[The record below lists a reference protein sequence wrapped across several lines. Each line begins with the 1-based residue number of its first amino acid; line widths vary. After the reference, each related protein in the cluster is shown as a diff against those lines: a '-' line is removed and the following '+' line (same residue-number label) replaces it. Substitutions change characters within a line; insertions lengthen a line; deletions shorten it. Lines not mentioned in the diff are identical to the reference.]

1 MTDMEE
7 HRGGSQQQEEHRGGS
22 QGQEERR
29 GGSQGQEEHRGG
41 SQGQEEH
48 RGGAQQQEE
57 HRGGAQQQ
65 EEHRGGS
72 QGQEERRGGS
82 QGQEERRGGSQGQ
95 EEHRGGSQR
104 QEEHRGGSQGQ
115 EEHRGGSQQQEEHR
129 GGSQGQEERRGGSQG
144 QEEHRGGSQRQEEH
158 RGGSQGQEEHRGGS
172 QGQEEHRGGSQQQEE
187 RRGGSQQQEEHK
199 ALLVTTELHNS
210 PSEARMVAIANNFQ
224 RQYSHLF
231 PQRRLLLLC
240 LENEN
245 GVQKFVSTT
254 LRPTAPE
261 HPELHHWR
269 GCAAFVAD
277 FLSLKPLESPVNLP
291 QQLFSPSTV
300 LRSQTATCLEA
311 AVLLCSLLIG
321 ADYQAFCVSGYASRE
336 LCECDLSQQECPL
349 LDKGEK
355 DVRPQAQHNKY
366 TVKPKKKLQSRHLLQ
381 QDVKKDREAAL
392 TQEPQEVEERP
403 VDPLRGVRVHCWVL
417 VLSGSRD
424 IKGNLFID
432 ALSGRS
438 YSTDDPNFLGIESVW
453 DNYNYYVNMQ
463 DCCSDCADVQFDLE
477 DLDQWEPVLA
487 GVSSKKQW
495 KEKVLERKKNRF
507 LGKLSRKQEADL
519 SPRVFQM
526 PQSWSRCISISQK
539 DLEHRYPGGKK
550 VTLYRRAKLEKFAL
564 YLQSDGL
571 LTRLTT
577 YKDLSCT
584 EVELVKEWYRDR
596 NDHLEHREFNKVL
609 CVTTEHFQPGRPF
622 HLLVHRSS
630 DGEHVM
636 EFNSSARADSLLR
649 RVLSRHEMT
658 ETFEGR
664 LDSLYYRHVSFLV
677 PDGLSDGRHIPLKK
691 VEERFHRNTN
701 IPASEDVARRVF
713 LLVEGKIQLTY
724 HVMYYATIPSKRV
737 FIKPLAATESR
748 RAEDFTSGNLRTFQA
763 DPSVKPLSRLA
774 VYSILQDLVKQENR
788 AAQRAEESRNEVRD
802 IILSREEEENNLQ
815 LNFSLWTNTG
825 AALAHKHCKEEVM
838 DAREAEGA
846 AGEARGAG
854 GGAAEEEAVSS
865 QIAELQD
872 WDLDQVDIYLIPHL
886 VNMDFPESLSAA
898 GVEKLVAKCL
908 QEFTESQKPVATFL
922 KGYHKKLLEELQEN
936 QRLYQ
941 ENQELLSKEE
951 VQKYHDLCSEKALR
965 IKVVQDRL
973 DRYLEETPQKVE
985 AFPQKLLRSPPTVP

>member
-1 MTDMEE
+1 
-7 HRGGSQQQEEHRGGS
+7 SQQQED
-22 QGQEERR
+22 
-29 GGSQGQEEHRGG
+29 
-41 SQGQEEH
+41 
-48 RGGAQQQEE
+48 
-57 HRGGAQQQ
+57 
-65 EEHRGGS
+65 
-72 QGQEERRGGS
+72 
-82 QGQEERRGGSQGQ
+82 
-95 EEHRGGSQR
+95 HRGGSQR
-104 QEEHRGGSQGQ
+104 QEE
-115 EEHRGGSQQQEEHR
+115 
-129 GGSQGQEERRGGSQG
+129 RRGGSQ
-144 QEEHRGGSQRQEEH
+144 R
-158 RGGSQGQEEHRGGS
+158 
-172 QGQEEHRGGSQQQEE
+172 
-187 RRGGSQQQEEHK
+187 QEEHK

-210 PSEARMVAIANNFQ
+210 PSEARMVAIGNNFR

-231 PQRRLLLLC
+231 PQRRPLLLC

-336 LCECDLSQQECPL
+336 LCECDLTQQECPL

-381 QDVKKDREAAL
+381 QDVKKDSEAAL

-438 YSTDDPNFLGIESVW
+438 YDTDDPNFLGIESVW

-609 CVTTEHFQPGRPF
+609 RVTTEHFQPGRPF

-701 IPASEDVARRVF
+701 LPASEDVARRVF

-788 AAQRAEESRNEVRD
+788 AAQRAEESRNEVTMA
-802 IILSREEEENNLQ
+802 IIVRKDRPVTLR
-815 LNFSLWTNTG
+815 WTWVDLCPLGTWVTSG
-825 AALAHKHCKEEVM
+825 PGSPL
-838 DAREAEGA
+838 DL
-846 AGEARGAG
+846 
-854 GGAAEEEAVSS
+854 AEEEAVSS

-951 VQKYHDLCSEKALR
+951 VQKYHDLCSEKNLR

>member
-1 MTDMEE
+1 MEE

-29 GGSQGQEEHRGG
+29 GGSQGQEEC
-41 SQGQEEH
+41 
-48 RGGAQQQEE
+48 
-57 HRGGAQQQ
+57 
-65 EEHRGGS
+65 RGGS
-72 QGQEERRGGS
+72 QGQEERRGGSQGQEECRGGSQGQEERRGGSQGQEECRGGS

-95 EEHRGGSQR
+95 EEHRGVSQR
-104 QEEHRGGSQGQ
+104 Q
-115 EEHRGGSQQQEEHR
+115 EEHRGGSQQQEEH
-129 GGSQGQEERRGGSQG
+129 
-144 QEEHRGGSQRQEEH
+144 
-158 RGGSQGQEEHRGGS
+158 
-172 QGQEEHRGGSQQQEE
+172 
-187 RRGGSQQQEEHK
+187 RGGSQQQEEHK

-231 PQRRLLLLC
+231 PQRRPLLLC

-245 GVQKFVSTT
+245 GVQKFVFTT
-254 LRPTAPE
+254 LWPTAPE

-381 QDVKKDREAAL
+381 QD
-392 TQEPQEVEERP
+392 EVEERP

-609 CVTTEHFQPGRPF
+609 HVTTEHFQPGRPF

-788 AAQRAEESRNEVRD
+788 AAQRAEESRNED
-802 IILSREEEENNLQ
+802 LGH
-815 LNFSLWTNTG
+815 LWTWVPSGPGPPLDLGHLRTWVIP
-825 AALAHKHCKEEVM
+825 ASQVM

-951 VQKYHDLCSEKALR
+951 PVDPWSGLMDDKSPGTQEIASFISFSLISATSE
-965 IKVVQDRL
+965 
-973 DRYLEETPQKVE
+973 EED
-985 AFPQKLLRSPPTVP
+985 SPR